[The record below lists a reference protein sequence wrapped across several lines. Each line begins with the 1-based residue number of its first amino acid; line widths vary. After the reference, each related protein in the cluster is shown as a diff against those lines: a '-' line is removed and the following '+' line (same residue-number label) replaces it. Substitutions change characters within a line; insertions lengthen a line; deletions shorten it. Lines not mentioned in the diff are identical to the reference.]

1 LLVWAELDNRPF
13 FRALHG
19 MALALWRLRR
29 FNEAEMVLLNMLWL
43 NPTDN
48 QGARML
54 LDDVRARRGWEDTDD
69 R

>member
-1 LLVWAELDNRPF
+1 
-13 FRALHG
+13 
-19 MALALWRLRR
+19 
-29 FNEAEMVLLNMLWL
+29 MVLLNMLWL

-54 LDDVRARRGWEDTDD
+54 LDDVRARHRWEDTDD